1 MPATGQT
8 ILVVDDQ
15 PSTRRLV
22 DYALQKAGY
31 RVVTAV
37 NGKDALEQCAA
48 FRPDLILCDIMMPE
62 MNGLEFR
69 EKLLAHETLRDVP
82 FIFLSA
88 RAQTD
93 EVLAARKLD
102 PQGYITKPAEP
113 AKIVETV
120 KRCLE

>member
-1 MPATGQT
+1 MNATRQT

-15 PSTRRLV
+15 PGTRRLV
-22 DYALQKAGY
+22 AYSLQKAGY

-37 NGKDALEQCAA
+37 NGKDALERCCG

-69 EKLLAHETLRDVP
+69 EKLLAHETLRNVP
-82 FIFLSA
+82 FVFLSA

-102 PQGYITKPAEP
+102 PMGYITKPVEP